1 MRKWKLATKLLAMT
15 MVFTTAFSLTGCKN
29 TKPAAEQITEITEAF
44 KSGDSELFYAS
55 MEESKKFDSY
65 FEAVQ
70 NKSTSGL
77 GAVYVKLNEK
87 AKDVTVQ
94 PDEKNDT
101 FDIPVTVSSYDAYTV
116 ALTKMYEAAKEGPEA
131 FADMPAWLTSALDEA
146 EMTTESVEFDSR
158 TDSTTLK
165 YEFGSNSDFFKKMT
179 CGLYDFMNAT
189 MTTCTDGEITTC
201 LLAKGDEVLFSADYY
216 YTPLEELEEY
226 GFSEDTVQ
234 DYIDEMIKEY
244 EGYEGVLTDAQY
256 DGKGISQVIFV
267 DYNTVSA
274 STLVDLG
281 FLSSSAADGITLKG
295 TIEGFEKDG
304 MTCVTETFGITSE
317 EEVEE

>member
-1 MRKWKLATKLLAMT
+1 MRKRKLATKLLAMT

-29 TKPAAEQITEITEAF
+29 TKPAAEQITDITEAF

-55 MEESKKFDSY
+55 MEESKTFDSY

-70 NKSTSGL
+70 NKPTSGL

-116 ALTKMYEAAKEGPEA
+116 AVTKMYEAAKEGPEA
-131 FADMPAWLTSALDEA
+131 FADMPAWLSLALEEA

-158 TDSTTLK
+158 TDSSTLK
-165 YEFGSNSDFFKKMT
+165 YEFGPNNDFFKKMT

-189 MTTCTDGEITTC
+189 MTTCTDGETTTC
-201 LLAKGDEVLFSADYY
+201 FLAKDDEVLFSTDYY
-216 YTPLEELEEY
+216 YTSLEEY
-226 GFSEDTVQ
+226 GLSEDEVQ
-234 DYIDEMIKEY
+234 EYIDEILKEY
-244 EGYEGVLTDAQY
+244 DGYEGVLSDVQY
-256 DGKGISQVIFV
+256 DGKGISQVIFI

-281 FLSSSAADGITLKG
+281 FLSSSSADGITLKG
-295 TIEGFEKDG
+295 TIEEFEKDG

-317 EEVEE
+317 EEAEE